1 MTEIK
6 IVLDGTSD
14 SLYYYLAGLVLM
26 AVSGYLILAFPDDHP
41 EAVKRIKALFF
52 RKGKK
57 ILR

>member
-41 EAVKRIKALFF
+41 AVIKRIKAVIF
-52 RKGKK
+52 RKGK
-57 ILR
+57 